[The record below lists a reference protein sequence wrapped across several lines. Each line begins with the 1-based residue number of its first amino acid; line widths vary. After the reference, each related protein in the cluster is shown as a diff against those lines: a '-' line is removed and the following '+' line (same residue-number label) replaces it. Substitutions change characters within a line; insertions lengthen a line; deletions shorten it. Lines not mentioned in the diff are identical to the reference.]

1 VSASKPLLSL
11 PALPKAGARI
21 DLPSL
26 AGSADALALAEIA
39 VGNPGKLL
47 AVVTANAADAQR
59 LLDEIPWFAPN
70 LRVRLL
76 PDWETLP
83 YDTFSPHQDLVS
95 ERLATLWAATQGELD
110 ILLVPATTAV
120 YRLAPPAFLA
130 AYTFAF
136 KKGETLDA
144 EKFRSQVT
152 LAGYAHVTQ
161 VVSPGEYSIRG
172 GLIDLFPMGSQLPYR
187 LDLFDDE
194 IESIKTFDVDTQRTV
209 YPVPEVRLL
218 PAREFPM
225 DDKGRTHFRQC
236 FRETFEGDPAK
247 SGIYKDVSQ
256 GIASAGIE
264 YYLPLFFDE
273 TATVFDYLPKDAVFV
288 THGDA
293 PAAIAAFWNDTRSR
307 YNMLQGDKARPLLPP
322 EQLFLTDEA
331 FFTAAKCYGRLVFSA
346 KTENPAATALP
357 DIAVD
362 RRADDPLGKLKN
374 HLASFKGR
382 VLLLAES
389 AGRRETLATMLT
401 EHGLRPAASADF
413 AGFSATDAPL
423 ALGVGPLHGGFALPN
438 LAFITETE
446 LYAGAPRRTRRE
458 AARKASFDNW
468 LKDLTELKVGDPVV
482 HESHG
487 IGRYRGLIRMDL
499 GTGEQEFLE
508 LHYANEAKLFV
519 PVAQLHVISRYSGAE
534 PEAAPLHTLGSGQWE
549 KAKRKAAEQARD
561 TAAELLTLY
570 AARAARQ
577 GHAFSFQENDYE
589 AFADGFGFEE
599 TADQAQAIA
608 AVIEDMRSGKP
619 MDRLVCGDVGFGK
632 TEVALRAAFCAVAGG
647 KQVAVLCPT
656 TLLCEQHYQTFVDR
670 FADWPVKIAEISRFK
685 TAKESTQA
693 LQELAE
699 GKIDIIIGTH
709 KLIGKDVKFQ
719 RLGLVVI
726 DEEHRFGVRQK
737 ETLKAMRAE
746 VDVLTLTATPIPR
759 TLAMSMEG
767 LRDFSV
773 IATAPQ
779 KRLAIKT
786 FVSKFSDGIIR
797 EAVLRELKRGGQVY
811 FLHNEV
817 DTIENMREKL
827 EKLVPEARIVIGHGQ
842 MNERE
847 LERVM
852 RDFTG
857 QRANVLLCTTII
869 ETGIDNPHA
878 NTILINRSEKF
889 GLAQLHQLRGR
900 VGRSHHQAYAYLL
913 VQDEKAMTKQAKQRL
928 EAIQMSEELGSGFF
942 LAMHDLEIRG
952 AGEVLGDNQS
962 GEMQEVGFN
971 LFTEMLNRAVAHL
984 KQGKAIDTVDLT
996 QPLGIST
1003 EINLRTPALL
1013 PDAYCPDVHERLTLY
1028 KRLAN
1033 CETTEE
1039 IDTLQEELIDR
1050 FGELPLQGQSL
1061 LATHRLRILVKPLC
1075 IQKLDASADQI
1086 LIQFGP
1092 EFSKNPPIDP
1102 IRIINLIQNN
1112 RSYKLSGQDKIS
1124 LLRHCPALN
1133 DKVAAVKDMI
1143 RELTK

>member
-1 VSASKPLLSL
+1 MSAPFSLLSL

-26 AGSADALALAEIA
+26 AGSSDALALAEIA
-39 VGNPGKLL
+39 GRNAGKLL

-59 LLDEIPWFAPN
+59 LLDEIPWFGPN

-95 ERLATLWAATQGELD
+95 ERLATLWAAMQGELD
-110 ILLVPATTAV
+110 ILLVPASTAV
-120 YRLAPPAFLA
+120 YRLAPPEFMA

-136 KKGETLDA
+136 KKGETIDA

-152 LAGYAHVTQ
+152 LAGYANVTQ

-172 GLIDLFPMGSQLPYR
+172 GLIDLFPMGSAVPYR

-194 IESIKTFDVDTQRTV
+194 IESIKTFDVDTQRTI

-225 DDKGRTHFRQC
+225 DDKGRTRFRQK
-236 FRETFEGDPAK
+236 FREAFEGDPAK
-247 SGIYKDVSQ
+247 SGVYKDVSQ

-264 YYLPLFFDE
+264 YYIPLFFEE

-293 PAAIAAFWNDTRSR
+293 PGAIAAFWKETRSR
-307 YNMLQGDKARPLLPP
+307 YDLLQGDKARPLLPP
-322 EQLFLTDEA
+322 DELFLSDEA
-331 FFTAAKCYGRLVFSA
+331 FFTAAKGYGRLTLQTQSD
-346 KTENPAATALP
+346 AATTALP

-362 RRADDPLGKLKN
+362 RRAEDPLGKLKN

-401 EHGLRPAASADF
+401 EHGIKPDSSADF
-413 AGFSATDAPL
+413 AAFVAGDARLALSVAPL
-423 ALGVGPLHGGFALPN
+423 HAGFTLPATGKAV
-438 LAFITETE
+438 AFVTETE

-487 IGRYRGLIRMDL
+487 IGRYQGLIRMDL

-561 TAAELLTLY
+561 TAAELLALY

-577 GHAFSFQENDYE
+577 GHAFAFQENDYE

-599 TADQAQAIA
+599 TVDQAQAIA
-608 AVIEDMRSGKP
+608 AVIEDMKSGKP

-670 FADWPVKIAEISRFK
+670 FADWPVKVAEISRFK
-685 TAKESTQA
+685 TAKESAQA
-693 LQELAE
+693 LKEPIRRQ
-699 GKIDIIIGTH
+699 DRH
-709 KLIGKDVKFQ
+709 H
-719 RLGLVVI
+719 
-726 DEEHRFGVRQK
+726 HRHAQADRQ
-737 ETLKAMRAE
+737 
-746 VDVLTLTATPIPR
+746 
-759 TLAMSMEG
+759 
-767 LRDFSV
+767 
-773 IATAPQ
+773 
-779 KRLAIKT
+779 
-786 FVSKFSDGIIR
+786 
-797 EAVLRELKRGGQVY
+797 GGQV
-811 FLHNEV
+811 
-817 DTIENMREKL
+817 R
-827 EKLVPEARIVIGHGQ
+827 PPWPR
-842 MNERE
+842 
-847 LERVM
+847 
-852 RDFTG
+852 
-857 QRANVLLCTTII
+857 
-869 ETGIDNPHA
+869 
-878 NTILINRSEKF
+878 
-889 GLAQLHQLRGR
+889 
-900 VGRSHHQAYAYLL
+900 HH
-913 VQDEKAMTKQAKQRL
+913 R
-928 EAIQMSEELGSGFF
+928 
-942 LAMHDLEIRG
+942 RG
-952 AGEVLGDNQS
+952 AP
-962 GEMQEVGFN
+962 FR
-971 LFTEMLNRAVAHL
+971 RAPEGNAEGH
-984 KQGKAIDTVDLT
+984 A
-996 QPLGIST
+996 PPRST
-1003 EINLRTPALL
+1003 
-1013 PDAYCPDVHERLTLY
+1013 C
-1028 KRLAN
+1028 
-1033 CETTEE
+1033 
-1039 IDTLQEELIDR
+1039 
-1050 FGELPLQGQSL
+1050 
-1061 LATHRLRILVKPLC
+1061 
-1075 IQKLDASADQI
+1075 
-1086 LIQFGP
+1086 
-1092 EFSKNPPIDP
+1092 
-1102 IRIINLIQNN
+1102 
-1112 RSYKLSGQDKIS
+1112 
-1124 LLRHCPALN
+1124 
-1133 DKVAAVKDMI
+1133 
-1143 RELTK
+1143 